1 MTESTEDQTAIRQ
14 AAAARVDY
22 VCWIANALEQRA
34 AAHGILLPY
43 DADLM
48 REAAKELR
56 ALVESA

>member
-1 MTESTEDQTAIRQ
+1 
-14 AAAARVDY
+14 VDY

-56 ALVESA
+56 ALVESV